1 MKPHLPLL
9 RRSGKTN
16 PDRNGGGVHFSLPR
30 TGLAAGTIILLS
42 FLLSIHML
50 PSKVTLK
57 IGEVSPENII
67 ARRTER
73 YIDSSETELRRAQAA
88 ASAGRVYDPVPNA
101 TDQAIGT
108 LKSILRTVVSARQV
122 GGRLPL
128 DAETARVRER
138 IGPLLGTQ
146 VSDGTLADLVSSDAP
161 ALREIE
167 ENALRIV
174 SLAMSRE
181 VREDP
186 ADLRASRKAVM
197 AQAQELVSDPVKA
210 RVIGEL
216 SRAAIRPNQIYN
228 EQRTVARQERAR
240 KAVQPSYGFIVRGET
255 VIAKGERVLP
265 EHITK
270 FEALGL
276 RHPKLEARSVAGV
289 ALLVVTVV
297 LLVTAYLR
305 RFHPEVYASTKALL
319 LLSILVLMS
328 TLGLRI
334 GGSLLG
340 IPLSPAHVGYLGTLW
355 VVTAGMFIA
364 VLVNRQVA
372 MLISALLSIV
382 LSMILGNELRYASS
396 ALLTALVAIYCV
408 ADIKGRNDLM
418 CAAGSIAGVG
428 VLLVWITGGIAND
441 AVSDMLAGSFWAG
454 VIVPLVA
461 TTLFFFGTVP
471 LERPFERTTHLSLL
485 ELADTNSPLL
495 RRLVM
500 EAPGTYTHSMAVGH
514 LAESAAAAI
523 DADTLVARVASYY
536 HDIGKL
542 RRPHFFIENQHVE
555 NIHDNMNPTLSTLVI
570 TSHIKDGIEI
580 AKEYRLPKIALDVIA
595 QHHGTSLVQ
604 YFYNQFT
611 DQFDPSTALEQ
622 QFRYSGPK
630 PRTKEAAIVMLAD
643 SAEAASR
650 CLDKP
655 TPGKIEML
663 VNRVV
668 ADRLRDGQ
676 LDESELTFKEVS
688 KITASFARALAG
700 TMHARIEY
708 PEATPANGKR
718 VAANA
723 DSDSELASSNG
734 KPAAHEERGST
745 VAHG

>member
-1 MKPHLPLL
+1 MPLL
-9 RRSGKTN
+9 RRSGKNN
-16 PDRNGGGVHFSLPR
+16 PDKNGGGFHYSLPR
-30 TGLAAGTIILLS
+30 IGLAAGTIILLS
-42 FLLSIHML
+42 LLLSIHML
-50 PSKVTLK
+50 PSKVALR
-57 IGEVSPENII
+57 IGEVSPESII
-67 ARRTER
+67 AQRTER
-73 YIDSSETELRRAQAA
+73 YIDSAETELRRAQAGT
-88 ASAGRVYDPVPNA
+88 SAGRVYNPVPNA
-101 TDQAIGT
+101 ADQAIGA
-108 LKSILRTVVSARQV
+108 LKTVLRTVTSVREM
-122 GGRLPL
+122 GGRLSL
-128 DAETARVRER
+128 DEKTARVRER
-138 IGPLLGTQ
+138 IGPLLGTL
-146 VSDGTLADLVSSDAP
+146 VSDRTLAYLVSSDTAG
-161 ALREIE
+161 LREID

-174 SLAMSRE
+174 SSAMSRE
-181 VREDP
+181 IREDP
-186 ADLRASRKAVM
+186 ADVRAARKSVM
-197 AQAQELVSDPVKA
+197 AEAQGLVSDAGKA
-210 RVIGEL
+210 GAIGEL
-216 SRAAIRPNQIYN
+216 ARCAIRPNQVYD
-228 EQRTVARQERAR
+228 EQRTLTRQERAR
-240 KAVQPSYGFIVRGET
+240 KAVQPSYGLIMRGET
-255 VIAKGERVLP
+255 VIAKGETVLP
-265 EHITK
+265 EHIEK

-276 RHPKLEARSVAGV
+276 RHPKLEVRSVAGV
-289 ALLVVTVV
+289 TLLVVTVV

-305 RFHPEVYASTKALL
+305 RFHPEVYASTKALV

-328 TLGLRI
+328 TLALRI

-340 IPLSPAHVGYLGTLW
+340 IPLSPAQVGYLGTLW

-372 MLISALLSIV
+372 ILISALLSIV
-382 LSMILGNELRYASS
+382 LSMILANELRYASS
-396 ALLTALVAIYCV
+396 ALLTALTAIYCV
-408 ADIKGRNDLM
+408 ADIKGRSDLM
-418 CAAGSIAGVG
+418 RAAGSIAGVG
-428 VLLVWITGGIAND
+428 VLLVWVTGGIAND

-495 RRLVM
+495 RRLVI

-523 DADTLVARVASYY
+523 GADTLAARVASYY
-536 HDIGKL
+536 HDIGKI

-555 NIHDNMNPTLSTLVI
+555 NVHDNMNPTLSTLVI
-570 TSHIKDGIEI
+570 TSHIKDGMEI
-580 AKEYRLPKIALDVIA
+580 AKEYRLPKVVLDVIA

-622 QFRYSGPK
+622 QFRYAGPK
-630 PRTKEAAIVMLAD
+630 PATKEAAIVMLAD

-655 TPGKIEML
+655 TPAKIEML

-688 KITASFARALAG
+688 KITTSFVRALMG

-708 PEATPANGKR
+708 PEAMPADGKK

-723 DSDSELASSNG
+723 DSDSELPRVNG
-734 KPAAHEERGST
+734 ESAAHEERGST
-745 VAHG
+745 ATLG

>member
-1 MKPHLPLL
+1 LPLL
-9 RRSGKTN
+9 RRSGKNN
-16 PDRNGGGVHFSLPR
+16 PDKNGGGFHYSLPR
-30 TGLAAGTIILLS
+30 IGLAAGTIILLS
-42 FLLSIHML
+42 LLLSIHML
-50 PSKVTLK
+50 PSKVALR
-57 IGEVSPENII
+57 IGEVSPESII
-67 ARRTER
+67 AQRTER
-73 YIDSSETELRRAQAA
+73 YIDSAETELRRAQAGT
-88 ASAGRVYDPVPNA
+88 SAGRVYNPVPNA
-101 TDQAIGT
+101 ADQAIGA
-108 LKSILRTVVSARQV
+108 LKTVLRTVTSVREM
-122 GGRLPL
+122 GGRLSL
-128 DAETARVRER
+128 DEKTARVRER
-138 IGPLLGTQ
+138 IGPLLGTL
-146 VSDGTLADLVSSDAP
+146 VSDRTLAYLVSSDTAG
-161 ALREIE
+161 LREID

-174 SLAMSRE
+174 SSAMSRE
-181 VREDP
+181 IREDP
-186 ADLRASRKAVM
+186 ADVRAARKSVM
-197 AQAQELVSDPVKA
+197 AEAQGLVSDAGKA
-210 RVIGEL
+210 GAIGEL
-216 SRAAIRPNQIYN
+216 ARCAIRPNQVYD
-228 EQRTVARQERAR
+228 EQRTLTRQERAR
-240 KAVQPSYGFIVRGET
+240 KAVQPSYGLIMRGET
-255 VIAKGERVLP
+255 VIAKGETVLP
-265 EHITK
+265 EHIEK

-276 RHPKLEARSVAGV
+276 RHPKLEVRSVAGV
-289 ALLVVTVV
+289 TLLVVTVV

-305 RFHPEVYASTKALL
+305 RFHPEVYASTKALV

-328 TLGLRI
+328 TLALRI

-340 IPLSPAHVGYLGTLW
+340 IPLSPAQVGYLGTLW

-372 MLISALLSIV
+372 ILISALLSIV
-382 LSMILGNELRYASS
+382 LSMILANELRYASS
-396 ALLTALVAIYCV
+396 ALLTALTAIYCV
-408 ADIKGRNDLM
+408 ADIKGRSDLM
-418 CAAGSIAGVG
+418 RAAGSIAGVG
-428 VLLVWITGGIAND
+428 VLLVWVTGGIAND

-495 RRLVM
+495 RRLVI

-523 DADTLVARVASYY
+523 GADTLAARVASYY
-536 HDIGKL
+536 HDIGKI

-555 NIHDNMNPTLSTLVI
+555 NVHDNMNPTLSTLVI
-570 TSHIKDGIEI
+570 TSHIKDGMEI
-580 AKEYRLPKIALDVIA
+580 AKEYRLPKVVLDVIA

-622 QFRYSGPK
+622 QFRYAGPK
-630 PRTKEAAIVMLAD
+630 PATKEAAIVMLAD

-655 TPGKIEML
+655 TPAKIEML

-688 KITASFARALAG
+688 KITTSFVRALMG

-708 PEATPANGKR
+708 PEAMPADGKK

-723 DSDSELASSNG
+723 DSDSELPRVNG
-734 KPAAHEERGST
+734 ESAAHEERGST
-745 VAHG
+745 ATLG